1 MDPIDATDVER
12 WRLLDRH
19 VQGIDGAPRIR
30 AQAVVDVAENTRGVA
45 AHRGTDPLNDLLELY
60 AAVSSHAAQLMVS
73 DAMRYLRADREITQI
88 VAGQRA
94 RTDLT
99 VLD

>member
-1 MDPIDATDVER
+1 MDPIDAAETER

-19 VQGIDGAPRIR
+19 VQGLDGAVRVR
-30 AQAVVDVAENTRGVA
+30 AQAVIDVAEATRRIA
-45 AHRGTDPLNDLLELY
+45 AARGTDALNDLLELY
-60 AAVSSHAAQLMVS
+60 AAVSSGPAQLMVS

-88 VAGQRA
+88 VADRSS

-99 VLD
+99 VRD